1 VDAALKTR
9 PLLWTV
15 SALFE
20 EAEYHF
26 YSAMSRAAYSD
37 SAPTG
42 ERQQHLDAIAAH
54 HKQLKVWAENC
65 PENFENRAALV
76 GAELARIESRDLE
89 AMSLYEQAIRSARD
103 NSFVNNEALANELA
117 SRFYAAR
124 GFEDIARLYL
134 QKARYCYLRWGA
146 QGKVRQLEEIYPH
159 LRTEEPAPGP
169 TTTAAMPSEHLDL
182 TTVIKVSQAVSGE
195 MVLEKLIHTL
205 MRMAI
210 EHAGAERGFLIVPR
224 GDELQIQ
231 AEATTSGKGVTV
243 RLRDT
248 SFTSAALP
256 ESIVRYVIRTQENV
270 ILDDASSGNSFST
283 DPYIGQHRA
292 RSILCLPLIN
302 QAKLTGVLY
311 LENNLTPHVFT
322 PDRTVVLKVLAS
334 QAAIS
339 LENTGLYRDLEN
351 REAKIRRLVDANV
364 MGIFIWNFE
373 GEIIEA
379 NEAFLKMVDYDRED
393 LVTGR
398 VRWTD
403 LTPAEWRDRDACALT
418 DLKQAGTAQPYEKE
432 LFRKQGSRVPVL
444 VGGALFEEGGNE
456 GVAFVLD
463 LTEQKCAEKALRR
476 SEAYLAEAQKL
487 SHTGSCGWNV
497 SSGELFWSAEMYRI
511 AGIDRATR
519 PTLELVRQMIHPE
532 DRDIVQQAMEK
543 AAREGTDL
551 HSEHRIVLPDGSIKH
566 VRVVMRAAKDQ
577 KDSLEYIGAL
587 TDVTTTKAAFRQI
600 EELKDQLQRENVAL
614 REEVDAASMFEE
626 IIGTSA
632 PLRAVLSRVSKVAP
646 TDSTVLITG
655 ETGTGK
661 ELFAR
666 AIHKRSARAGQA
678 FVSVNC
684 AAIPL
689 SLIHSE
695 LFGHERGAFTGA
707 MQRKLGRFEL
717 ARGGTFFL
725 DEVGELPAETQV
737 ALLRVLQEN
746 EFERVGGT
754 QPIRADVRLITATNR
769 DLKEAIASGVFR
781 SDLFYRL
788 NVFPIEVPPLRERKE
803 DIPILTE
810 YFIHRFA
817 GRMGK
822 RLSGIGRKTLELFQ
836 SYRWPGN
843 IRELQNVVERS
854 VIVCETETFSVD
866 ESWLARQGPPTE
878 ATISPLSQRLAT
890 DEQALIE
897 GVLAETHGR
906 VSGPAGAAV
915 KLGLPAS
922 TLESKIRALKINKHQ
937 FKLAANP

>member
-1 VDAALKTR
+1 
-9 PLLWTV
+9 
-15 SALFE
+15 
-20 EAEYHF
+20 
-26 YSAMSRAAYSD
+26 
-37 SAPTG
+37 
-42 ERQQHLDAIAAH
+42 
-54 HKQLKVWAENC
+54 
-65 PENFENRAALV
+65 
-76 GAELARIESRDLE
+76 
-89 AMSLYEQAIRSARD
+89 
-103 NSFVNNEALANELA
+103 
-117 SRFYAAR
+117 
-124 GFEDIARLYL
+124 
-134 QKARYCYLRWGA
+134 
-146 QGKVRQLEEIYPH
+146 
-159 LRTEEPAPGP
+159 
-169 TTTAAMPSEHLDL
+169 
-182 TTVIKVSQAVSGE
+182 
-195 MVLEKLIHTL
+195 
-205 MRMAI
+205 
-210 EHAGAERGFLIVPR
+210 
-224 GDELQIQ
+224 
-231 AEATTSGKGVTV
+231 
-243 RLRDT
+243 
-248 SFTSAALP
+248 
-256 ESIVRYVIRTQENV
+256 VRYVIRTQENV
-270 ILDDASSGNSFST
+270 VIDDASSGNPFSN
-283 DPYIGQHRA
+283 DPYIGQHGA
-292 RSILCLPLIN
+292 RSVLCLPLIN
-302 QAKLTGVLY
+302 QAKLIGVLY
-311 LENNLTPHVFT
+311 LENNLTSHVFT

-339 LENTGLYRDLEN
+339 LENTRLYRDLAN
-351 REAKIRRLVDANV
+351 REAKIHRLVDANV
-364 MGIFIWNFE
+364 MGILIWNFE
-373 GEIIEA
+373 GEIIDA
-379 NEAFLKMVDYDRED
+379 NEAFLKMVEYDRED
-393 LVTGR
+393 LVKGR
-398 VRWTD
+398 MRWTD
-403 LTPAEWRDRDACALT
+403 LTPAEWRDRDERALNI
-418 DLKQAGTAQPYEKE
+418 LKQAGTAQPYEKE
-432 LFRKQGSRVPVL
+432 FFRKQGNRVPVL

-463 LTEQKCAEKALRR
+463 LTEQKRAEKALRR
-476 SEAYLAEAQKL
+476 SEAYLAEAQEL

-497 SSGELFWSAEMYRI
+497 SSGELFWSEEMYRI

-519 PTLELVRQMIHPE
+519 PTLELVRQIIHPE
-532 DRDIVQQAMEK
+532 DRDIVQQAMER

-551 HSEHRIVLPDGSIKH
+551 HSEHRIVLPDASIKH

-587 TDVTTTKAAFRQI
+587 TDVTATKAAFRQI

-632 PLRAVLSRVSKVAP
+632 PLRAVLSRVSMVSP

-661 ELFAR
+661 ELIAR
-666 AIHKRSARAGQA
+666 AIHKRSPRAGQA

-695 LFGHERGAFTGA
+695 LFGHEKGAFTGA

-725 DEVGELPAETQV
+725 DEIGELPAETQV

-754 QPIRADVRLITATNR
+754 QPIRADVRLIAATNR

-788 NVFPIEVPPLRERKE
+788 NIFPIEVPPLRERKE

-817 GRMGK
+817 SRMGK

-843 IRELQNVVERS
+843 IRELQNVIERS
-854 VIVCETETFSVD
+854 LIFCETETFSVD

-878 ATISPLSQRLAT
+878 PTVRPLSHRLAT
-890 DEQALIE
+890 DEKALIE
-897 GVLAETHGR
+897 DVLAETHGR